1 MYVCIYVRMFIHI
14 YQLQV
19 DTILKWA
26 LIMVPFVLGLSG
38 YHLRCAGASGYQ
50 FNVGTKFKRAQLK
63 LTLHTLLHEATA
75 KSTYTSLH

>member
-1 MYVCIYVRMFIHI
+1 M
-14 YQLQV
+14 

-38 YHLRCAGASGYQ
+38 YHLRWAGASGYQ
-50 FNVGTKFKRAQLK
+50 FDVGTKFKRAQLK